1 VRVSVV
7 IRSYKRPSALKQL
20 IGILRRQRYSDFEI
34 VVLEQSADP
43 TLVRDIESLGDDRLR
58 VFVSEPKGPPAARN
72 AAIRHSTGDVVLL
85 IDDDDL
91 PLGDDW
97 LRDHARNYE
106 DPLCMG
112 VAGRLVRDPDH
123 KEGPRFP
130 KLVRAVA
137 MTHTFFKDT
146 RMMAHGTLRKADIDF
161 LPGSNV
167 SVRRSLLERIG
178 GWDEGI
184 PMNEEQSFAIKFH
197 RQKRDGEYLVFDPV
211 PEVWRRTDIPG
222 GLDRRSGD
230 DWSRRELEAWFFY
243 YRHVV
248 GHYFPWRYRV
258 FLPFFVAR
266 GLQRVLFWVWDPDN
280 SHRSSGERVRA
291 SLGLLAA
298 LPSIVSSQ
306 RFPVGAVL
314 RVPDLLDSNG
324 ERRPK

>member
-7 IRSYKRPSALKQL
+7 IRSYKRPAALKEL
-20 IGILRRQRYSDFEI
+20 IAKLRSQRYADFEV

-43 TLVRDIESLGDDRLR
+43 GLVRDLESQGDTRVR
-58 VFVSEPKGPPAARN
+58 VFVAEPKGPPAARN
-72 AAIRHSTGDVVLL
+72 AAIRHATGDVILL

-91 PLGDDW
+91 PLDDDW
-97 LRDHARNYE
+97 IERHARNYA
-106 DPLCMG
+106 DPRCMG
-112 VAGRLVRDPDH
+112 VAARLVRDPQRRS
-123 KEGPRFP
+123 GPRFP

-146 RMMAHGTLRKADIDF
+146 RMMAHGTLRKENIDF

-167 SVRRSLLERIG
+167 SVRRVLLERIG

-197 RQKRDGEYLVFDPV
+197 RERRSGEYLVFDPA

-243 YRHVV
+243 FRHVV
-248 GHYFPWRYRV
+248 GHYFPWRYRL
-258 FLPFFVAR
+258 FFPFFVAR
-266 GLQRVLFWVWDPDN
+266 GFQRVLFWVWDPDN
-280 SHRSSGERVRA
+280 SHRTRGERFRA
-291 SLGLLAA
+291 SVALFAA
-298 LPSIVSSQ
+298 LPSVALSQ
-306 RFPVGAVL
+306 RFPAAAVQ
-314 RVPDLLDSNG
+314 RVPNLFGSP
-324 ERRPK
+324 ERRTPE

>member
-1 VRVSVV
+1 LRVSVV
-7 IRSYKRPSALKQL
+7 IRSYKRPAALKEL
-20 IGILRRQRYSDFEI
+20 IARLRGQRYPDFE
-34 VVLEQSADP
+34 VVILEQSADP
-43 TLVRDIESLGDDRLR
+43 VLVQDLDAMGDARIR
-58 VFVSEPKGPPAARN
+58 VFVTEPKGPPAARN
-72 AAIRHSTGDVVLL
+72 AAIRYATGDVVLL

-91 PLGDDW
+91 PIGDDW
-97 LRDHARNYE
+97 IRDHAKNYA

-112 VAGRLVRDPDH
+112 VAARLVRDPEGR
-123 KEGPRFP
+123 EGPRFP

-146 RMMAHGTLRKADIDF
+146 RMMAHGTLRKEDIDF

-197 RQKRDGEYLVFDPV
+197 RHRRSGEYLVFDPV

-222 GLDRRSGD
+222 GLDRRSGE
-230 DWSRRELEAWFFY
+230 DWSTRELEAWFFY

-258 FLPFFVAR
+258 FYPLFVAR

-280 SHRSSGERVRA
+280 SHRSRGDRVRA
-291 SLGLLAA
+291 SLSLLAS
-298 LPSIVSSQ
+298 LPSSAVSQ
-306 RFPVGAVL
+306 RFPAEGVH
-314 RVPDLLDSNG
+314 RVPDLFGSNDGRPDS
-324 ERRPK
+324 

>member
-1 VRVSVV
+1 MELLGKL
-7 IRSYKRPSALKQL
+7 RS
-20 IGILRRQRYSDFEI
+20 QRYEDFEV

-43 TLVRDIESLGDDRLR
+43 ALVRAIRDLGDPRVH
-58 VFVSEPKGPPAARN
+58 VFVADPKGPPAARN
-72 AAIRHSTGDVVLL
+72 AAIRHATGDIVLL

-91 PLGDDW
+91 PLGDEW
-97 LRDHARNYE
+97 IRDHAKNYE
-106 DPLCMG
+106 DPRCMG
-112 VAGRLVRDPDH
+112 VAGRLVRDPER
-123 KEGPRFP
+123 KGAPRFP

-146 RMMAHGTLRKADIDF
+146 RMMAHGTLRKEDIDF

-197 RQKRDGEYLVFDPV
+197 RERRSGEYLVFDPV

-222 GLDRRSGD
+222 GLDRRSGE

-248 GHYFPWRYRV
+248 GHYFPWRYRA
-258 FLPFFVAR
+258 FFPFFVAR

-280 SHRSSGERVRA
+280 SHRSRAERIRA
-291 SLGLLAA
+291 SVVLLTE
-298 LPSIVSSQ
+298 LPSIASSQ
-306 RFPVGAVL
+306 RFPASAVH
-314 RVPDLLDSNG
+314 RVPDLFVARS
-324 ERRPK
+324 ERGSE